1 MVVAEQPI
9 QFFKRVV
16 DVRASSWGS
25 LFDCSFKWEGEHLLG
40 MRRPSGIR
48 SLLGTAIHAGTAAF
62 DQAKLDKAPI
72 TALQAADSLLHA
84 LHNPTDEVD
93 YKQDRS
99 INMREAERIGLTLL
113 TKYCAEISPLYEF
126 KAIEM
131 KMKPLEIDCGDGLII
146 RLKGTMD
153 RARIAA
159 AGDGMGVVIP
169 DVKTGARL
177 FDADG
182 NVLLKARSAQLGAYQ
197 LMYEEETGEHT
208 VGGQILALQTS
219 SNALAGVSRLFNAK
233 RAMTGTPTQRG
244 FIEIAAEMFK
254 AGLFPP
260 NPQSSLCS
268 EKFCARYSTCLYHD

>member
-1 MVVAEQPI
+1 MSEA
-9 QFFKRVV
+9 FKRIVEI
-16 DVRASSWGS
+16 RASSWSG
-25 LFDCSFKWEGEHLLG
+25 LFDCAARWEGENLLG

-48 SLLGTAIHAGTAAF
+48 ALLGTAVHAGTAAF

-72 TALQAADSLLHA
+72 TAMDAADALLDA
-84 LHNPTDEVD
+84 LHNPTDDVD

-99 INMREAERIGLTLL
+99 INMQQAEQIGLTLL
-113 TKYCAEISPLYEF
+113 TKYCHEISPRYEF

-131 KMKPLEIDCGDGLII
+131 KMEPMDIDCGDGLII

-153 RARIAA
+153 RARVAYA
-159 AGDGMGVVIP
+159 HEGYGALIP

-177 FDADG
+177 FDSDD
-182 NVLLKARSAQLGAYQ
+182 NVILKARSAQLGAYQ
-197 LMYEEETGEHT
+197 LMYEENTGEHT
-208 VGGQILALQTS
+208 VGAEIIALETTAS
-219 SNALAGVSRLFNAK
+219 ARVGVSKTFDAK

-268 EKFCARYSTCLYHD
+268 EKFCARWSTCLFRDQ